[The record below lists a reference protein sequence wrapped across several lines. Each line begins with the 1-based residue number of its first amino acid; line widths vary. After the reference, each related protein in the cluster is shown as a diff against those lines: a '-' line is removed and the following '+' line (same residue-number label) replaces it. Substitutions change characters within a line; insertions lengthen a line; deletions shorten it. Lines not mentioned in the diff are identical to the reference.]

1 MSKNLHFNDKEL
13 TENQNE
19 ELHQLASSK
28 VKGPGSMIEKGQ
40 DNAARDT
47 KFAPR
52 TFQGQLGLQGSMRRR
67 ALWSDAGYYSGC
79 SELDKDSITSFT
91 NNAGSTLDDLDPEDA
106 PLLLVG
112 EKVVEKLEDVCYKL
126 SNTVITSSRGTL
138 FLTNYK
144 IHFQSNITN
153 ILPQSPSSIL
163 NIPLG
168 FVSSIQKFRNQ
179 NDAQME
185 SMCGLKVSCKD
196 FREYTFVFP
205 KTFEITLKKELQ
217 PLHFCKFDA
226 GMGVFQAI
234 LGMSRMVPGLK
245 GPMNTNTDLSR
256 RKSRSLH
263 DLSINKALGNLQSQN
278 HDISL

>member
-1 MSKNLHFNDKEL
+1 
-13 TENQNE
+13 
-19 ELHQLASSK
+19 
-28 VKGPGSMIEKGQ
+28 MIEKEH
-40 DNAARDT
+40 DDAAKDI
-47 KFAPR
+47 KFAQKA
-52 TFQGQLGLQGSMRRR
+52 FQRQLGLQGSTRRR
-67 ALWSDAGYYSGC
+67 TLSSDAGYHTGC
-79 SELDKDSITSFT
+79 SELDNDSITSFSS
-91 NNAGSTLDDLDPEDA
+91 NAGDMLADLDPEDA
-106 PLLLVG
+106 PPLLVG
-112 EKVVEKLEDVCYKL
+112 EKVVEKLENVCYKL

-168 FVSSIQKFRNQ
+168 FVSNIQKFRNQ

-205 KTFEITLKKELQ
+205 NTFKTTLKKDLQ
-217 PLHFCKFDA
+217 PFYFGKLDV
-226 GMGVFQAI
+226 GLGVFQAI

-245 GPMNTNTDLSR
+245 GPINTNTNLSR

-263 DLSINKALGNLQSQN
+263 DLSITKTLGNLQSLN
-278 HDISL
+278 HGISY

>member
-1 MSKNLHFNDKEL
+1 
-13 TENQNE
+13 
-19 ELHQLASSK
+19 
-28 VKGPGSMIEKGQ
+28 MIEKVH
-40 DNAARDT
+40 DNAAKDN
-47 KFAPR
+47 KFAAR
-52 TFQGQLGLQGSMRRR
+52 AFQRQLGFQGSMRRR
-67 ALWSDAGYYSGC
+67 TLSSDAGYYTAC
-79 SELDKDSITSFT
+79 SELDNDSITSFSS
-91 NNAGSTLDDLDPEDA
+91 NVGATLADLDPEHA
-106 PLLLVG
+106 PPLFVG

-168 FVSSIQKFRNQ
+168 CVTSIQKFRNQ

-217 PLHFCKFDA
+217 PLHFGKFDA
-226 GMGVFQAI
+226 GIGVFQAI
-234 LGMSRMVPGLK
+234 LGMSRMVPGMK

-278 HDISL
+278 HDISF

>member
-1 MSKNLHFNDKEL
+1 
-13 TENQNE
+13 
-19 ELHQLASSK
+19 
-28 VKGPGSMIEKGQ
+28 MIEKEH
-40 DNAARDT
+40 DDAARDI

-52 TFQGQLGLQGSMRRR
+52 TFQRQLGLQGAMRRR
-67 ALWSDAGYYSGC
+67 TLSSDVGYYTGC
-79 SELDKDSITSFT
+79 SELDNDSITSFSS
-91 NNAGSTLDDLDPEDA
+91 NAGAMLADLDPEDA
-106 PLLLVG
+106 PPLFVG

-168 FVSSIQKFRNQ
+168 FVTSIQRFRNQ

-217 PLHFCKFDA
+217 PLHFGKFDA
-226 GMGVFQAI
+226 GIGVFQAI

-245 GPMNTNTDLSR
+245 GPMNTNTNLSR

-278 HDISL
+278 HDISF